1 MGCNHALFNAF
12 FKRDANYNNE
22 CSHNR
27 QMNKNSGALI
37 MYFKLVRCLILSS
50 VLISYLIIPA
60 NAEDLE
66 MMNCFVYSYQSGVRL
81 AELQNEINKKNN
93 SKDVQDL
100 INEIGGRNL
109 IEQAVFDTDTI
120 AESFLTMLSKKESIK
135 SGQAL
140 FNSPSFKFSAA
151 LYDADNSGKG
161 LKERFLKTFA
171 VMQAC
176 VNKFILKI

>member
-1 MGCNHALFNAF
+1 
-12 FKRDANYNNE
+12 
-22 CSHNR
+22 
-27 QMNKNSGALI
+27 
-37 MYFKLVRCLILSS
+37 MYFNLFRSLLLSG
-50 VLISYLIIPA
+50 LLLYICIIPA
-60 NAEDLE
+60 CAEDLE
-66 MMNCFVYSYQSGVRL
+66 MMNCFVYSYQSGLRL
-81 AELQNEINKKNN
+81 AELQNEINKKNG

-100 INEIGGRNL
+100 INEIGGRSL

-120 AESFLTMLSKKESIK
+120 AESFLKMLSKKESIK

-140 FNSPSFKFSAA
+140 FNSPQALFNSPSFKFSTV

>member
-1 MGCNHALFNAF
+1 VNCNNGCG
-12 FKRDANYNNE
+12 
-22 CSHNR
+22 HNR
-27 QMNKNSGALI
+27 QMNENSWALI
-37 MYFKLVRCLILSS
+37 MYFNPLRSLLLPCI
-50 VLISYLIIPA
+50 IICGFIIPA
-60 NAEDLE
+60 KAEDLE
-66 MMNCFVYSYQSGVRL
+66 MMNCFVYSYQSGLRL

>member
-1 MGCNHALFNAF
+1 MGCNHALINAF
-12 FKRDANYNNE
+12 FKRDVHCNNG
-22 CSHNR
+22 CGHNR
-27 QMNKNSGALI
+27 QMNENSGALI
-37 MYFKLVRCLILSS
+37 MYFKLARCLILSS

-66 MMNCFVYSYQSGVRL
+66 MMNCFVYSYQSGLRL

-135 SGQAL
+135 SGHAL
-140 FNSPSFKFSAA
+140 FNSPSFKFSAV